1 MRVLISLDGNHDR
14 CEYLRKGFI
23 RWLKR
28 NVSLVKTFT
37 QIHIIGQWYSCI
49 QYMNSED
56 RTDLIPKFLDDTNK
70 LDNLRNEKC
79 LDAFPELKSIFS

>member
-1 MRVLISLDGNHDR
+1 MEKFIKKMRVLISLDGNHDR

-37 QIHIIGQWYSCI
+37 QIHRSMVFLHTIYEQRGQDRF
-49 QYMNSED
+49 NSQV
-56 RTDLIPKFLDDTNK
+56 
-70 LDNLRNEKC
+70 
-79 LDAFPELKSIFS
+79 S